1 MVEVSPGW
9 HALGYSTTSGER
21 ASGQHAKDLLVII
34 EEASGVEDEIWNAL
48 DSLKYSKLVAIGNP
62 IRAEGRFV
70 DLIRQ
75 ADKDREDCIPPN
87 KAVCAIRIPSTES
100 PHAYLEKSPYGL
112 ADRTWLE
119 ACYRHYGSNSLW
131 VGSHIDARIPE
142 LSADVLMSKVPFR
155 VCGQGVGR
163 SGRIA
168 RFSQGKWWFESSHDN
183 RLLVRQLKQNIAM
196 TGPIR
201 TVETDE
207 IVASQ
212 DRSGMIEQA
221 GYGWRRDPVPERF
234 QGKLCSFDAALARDV
249 LPIGRLVLGKSL
261 LITSPGDEPST
272 VNLPRTERR
281 TPRRTGNHES
291 AKLRCSL
298 LPFLNRRGFST
309 LISGGRGLGGM

>member
-142 LSADVLMSKVPFR
+142 LSADVLMSKAPFQAR
-155 VCGQGVGR
+155 VGR
-163 SGRIA
+163 AWDDRAGLPGFLRENGGLNPVTTPVTDSPAQAEYRHDRANHEGR
-168 RFSQGKWWFESSHDN
+168 
-183 RLLVRQLKQNIAM
+183 NIR
-196 TGPIR
+196 GCNL
-201 TVETDE
+201 
-207 IVASQ
+207 
-212 DRSGMIEQA
+212 A
-221 GYGWRRDPVPERF
+221 GSPWRDPASWIVQE
-234 QGKLCSFDAALARDV
+234 
-249 LPIGRLVLGKSL
+249 
-261 LITSPGDEPST
+261 T
-272 VNLPRTERR
+272 
-281 TPRRTGNHES
+281 
-291 AKLRCSL
+291 
-298 LPFLNRRGFST
+298 
-309 LISGGRGLGGM
+309 

>member
-1 MVEVSPGW
+1 VSPGW
-9 HALGYSTTSGER
+9 HAVGYPTTSVER

-48 DSLKYSKLVAIGNP
+48 YSLKYSKLVAIGNP

-142 LSADVLMSKVPFR
+142 LSADVLMSKAPFQAR
-155 VCGQGVGR
+155 V
-163 SGRIA
+163 
-168 RFSQGKWWFESSHDN
+168 GKAWD
-183 RLLVRQLKQNIAM
+183 
-196 TGPIR
+196 
-201 TVETDE
+201 
-207 IVASQ
+207 
-212 DRSGMIEQA
+212 DRA
-221 GYGWRRDPVPERF
+221 GLPGFLRGIGGLSPV
-234 QGKLCSFDAALARDV
+234 
-249 LPIGRLVLGKSL
+249 
-261 LITSPGDEPST
+261 
-272 VNLPRTERR
+272 
-281 TPRRTGNHES
+281 RRTGQGTRWVLGLVRLGLSNNHRVMPAAFLYHFSQRQSGRAGRLGQDRIES
-291 AKLRCSL
+291 IRMVLAQI
-298 LPFLNRRGFST
+298 RRGPEPQVW
-309 LISGGRGLGGM
+309 IA